1 MISKNKVEKSS
12 ILLLVISGFS
22 TLFFYDPLN
31 DNGNTLCL
39 IKNIFNIE
47 CPGCGLFKGSYL
59 FWKGKWLSASDYN
72 LLTIPINICFLIGV
86 VLLITDIYFNLRFF
100 EEKFINLLFV
110 KYKCLVISI
119 IISNYL
125 LNNIFQLQFN

>member
-1 MISKNKVEKSS
+1 MNSKNKVEKSS
-12 ILLLVISGFS
+12 ILLLVLLGFS

-39 IKNIFNIE
+39 VKNIFYIE

-59 FWKGKWLSASDYN
+59 FWKGKWLSASHYN
-72 LLTIPINICFLIGV
+72 LLTVPINICFLIGV
-86 VLLITDIYFNLRFF
+86 VLLITDLSFNLRFF

-110 KYKCLVISI
+110 KYKYLVLSI

-125 LNNIFQLQFN
+125 LKQYLSITL